1 MKYSNVFCQAERLW
15 TARRGTFSGMENR
28 QQTIR
33 EVVGENVRRIRDEAG
48 ARQDDVAAA
57 ARGVGLSWTRSKI
70 AALERGEK
78 ALDLAEAVLL
88 AEAMGVVAGHSVG
101 VADLL
106 AGDGA
111 VRLSRVRVIHR
122 KALRR
127 FLDGDPVELFVG
139 DLPGGRERM
148 QTALAKVAG
157 GLQRMALLA
166 GPGRTNVGT
175 LRHAETVAG
184 EAEERAGRTLGLSKV
199 EVAYLAAGLWGR
211 TLAEERD
218 RRVGDDVPLTSR
230 SAKRGRVTRQLVE
243 DLRVRLEEVSN
254 VER

>member
-1 MKYSNVFCQAERLW
+1 
-15 TARRGTFSGMENR
+15 MENR

-88 AEAMGVVAGHSVG
+88 AEAMGEVSGRPVG

-111 VRLSRVRVIHR
+111 VRLSREVALHR

-127 FLDGDPVELFVG
+127 FLNGDPVKVLVR
-139 DLPGGRERM
+139 DIPGGPERM
-148 QTALAKVAG
+148 QKALAKVPAM
-157 GLQRMALLA
+157 LKRMELLA
-166 GPGRTNVGT
+166 GPDASLETM
-175 LRHAETVAG
+175 RHAETVAG
-184 EAEERAGRTLGLSKV
+184 EAEERVGRTLGVSKMD
-199 EVAYLAAGLWGR
+199 VAYLAVGLWGR
-211 TLAEERD
+211 TLGEERD
-218 RRVGDDVPLTSR
+218 RRVGDDVPLASR

-243 DLRVRLEEVSN
+243 ELRVRLEEVSN

>member
-1 MKYSNVFCQAERLW
+1 
-15 TARRGTFSGMENR
+15 MENR

-48 ARQDDVAAA
+48 ARQDDVATA

-88 AEAMGVVAGHSVG
+88 AEAMGEVAGHPVG

-111 VRLSRVRVIHR
+111 VRLSREVVLHR

-127 FLDGDPVELFVG
+127 FLDGDPVKVLMR
-139 DLPGGRERM
+139 DIPGGRARALA
-148 QTALAKVAG
+148 ALAKVPAAMERAG
-157 GLQRMALLA
+157 VMAGEEISVDLMM
-166 GPGRTNVGT
+166 
-175 LRHAETVAG
+175 HAEKHAG
-184 EAEERAGRTLGLSKV
+184 EAEERVGRTLGVSTMD
-199 EVAYLAAGLWGR
+199 VAYLAVGLWGR
-211 TLAEERD
+211 TLGEERD
-218 RRVGDDVPLTSR
+218 RRVGDDVPLASR

-243 DLRVRLEEVSN
+243 ELRVRLEEVSN

>member
-1 MKYSNVFCQAERLW
+1 MGYYGTICQAARLW
-15 TARRGTFSGMENR
+15 VARRDTLSSMEN
-28 QQTIR
+28 QEQTIR

-70 AALERGEK
+70 TALESGEK

-88 AEAMGVVAGHSVG
+88 AEAMGEVVGHPVG

-111 VRLSRVRVIHR
+111 VRLSRVRVLHR

-127 FLDGDPVELFVG
+127 FLDGDPVKMLVR
-139 DLPGGRERM
+139 DIPGGRARARNALG
-148 QTALAKVAG
+148 QALAGMKRAG
-157 GLQRMALLA
+157 VMAGAEISVDLMM
-166 GPGRTNVGT
+166 
-175 LRHAETVAG
+175 HAEKHAG
-184 EAEERAGRTLGLSKV
+184 EAEERAGRTLGVSKMD
-199 EVAYLAAGLWGR
+199 VAYLAVGLWGR
-211 TLAEERD
+211 TLVEERD
-218 RRVGDDVPLTSR
+218 RRVGDDVPPASR
-230 SAKRGRVTRQLVE
+230 AAKRGRVTRQLVE
-243 DLRVRLEEVSN
+243 DLSVRLEEVSD

>member
-1 MKYSNVFCQAERLW
+1 M
-15 TARRGTFSGMENR
+15 GNR
-28 QQTIR
+28 EQTIR

-70 AALERGEK
+70 TALERGEK

-88 AEAMGVVAGHSVG
+88 AEAMGKVTGHPVG

-111 VRLSRVRVIHR
+111 VRLSREVALHR

-127 FLDGDPVELFVG
+127 FLGGDPVELLVR
-139 DLPGGRERM
+139 DIPGGRERM
-148 QTALAKVAG
+148 RQALAKLPAM
-157 GLQRMALLA
+157 LQRMELLA
-166 GPGRTNVGT
+166 GPGRTNMGT

-184 EAEERAGRTLGLSKV
+184 EVEERAGRTLGLSKV
-199 EVAYLAAGLWGR
+199 EVAYLAAGLWDR

-218 RRVGDDVPLTSR
+218 RRVGDDVPLVSR

>member
-1 MKYSNVFCQAERLW
+1 M
-15 TARRGTFSGMENR
+15 FSTMENR
-28 QQTIR
+28 EQTIR

-70 AALERGEK
+70 TALERGEK

-88 AEAMGVVAGHSVG
+88 AEAMGEVAGHPVG

-111 VRLSRVRVIHR
+111 VRLSRITVLHR

-127 FLDGDPVELFVG
+127 FLDGDPVKFLVR
-139 DLPGGRERM
+139 DIPGGRERM
-148 QTALAKVAG
+148 REAWAKIPATFKRMELLGAGDAKVE
-157 GLQRMALLA
+157 
-166 GPGRTNVGT
+166 T
-175 LRHAETVAG
+175 LRHAETVVG
-184 EAEERAGRTLGLSKV
+184 EVEERAGRTLGLSKM
-199 EVAYLAAGLWGR
+199 EVVWLSVGLWDR
-211 TLAEERD
+211 TLSEERD
-218 RRVGDDVPLTSR
+218 RRVGDDVPLSSR

-243 DLRVRLEEVSN
+243 DLRVRLEEVSD